1 MSMLSQAFGADPI
14 NKDWNLEST
23 GFASDMASKMWD
35 VGDVHGQQLIRQN
48 FQDATPSLDSML
60 GVQSATGG
68 SGAIGRQ
75 LNQQQMAMSGNQ
87 ASDAILKSRSMDA
100 QRALAFNRQAMQGEQ
115 YTASNEY
122 QQGIDNRMR
131 KADFTNQLGGF
142 AMGGGMGKVGGML
155 KQAGSSLFGANRMNA
170 LQGGLHNMAMQG
182 GLLDFANQGLGNMAG
197 GISQGFNQG
206 MSGIGN
212 AFNQGKLNVGNA
224 FRRAAGVNSQYQGN
238 AGDYLSRI
246 WNQNLGHIGG
256 GGRGQFDYSTLG
268 DNEIIEESVAGNQP
282 LGMGGGL

>member
-1 MSMLSQAFGADPI
+1 MSILSQAFGADPI

-48 FQDATPSLDSML
+48 FQDAAPSLDSML
-60 GVQSATGG
+60 GVQAATGG

-75 LNQQQMAMSGNQ
+75 LNQQQLAMSGNQ

-131 KADFTNQLGGF
+131 KADFTNQLAGF
-142 AMGGGMGKVGGML
+142 AMGGGIGKIGGAL

-182 GLLDFANQGLGNMAG
+182 GLLDFAKQGIGNMAG
-197 GISQGFNQG
+197 GASQGFVEG
-206 MSGIGN
+206 MTGIGN
-212 AFNQGKLNVGNA
+212 VFNQGRQNVGNA

-246 WNQNLGHIGG
+246 WNRNLGHIGG

-268 DNEIIEESVAGNQP
+268 DNEIYEEAFTGNQP
-282 LGMGGGL
+282 LGFGGQ

>member
-23 GFASDMASKMWD
+23 GFAQNMASKMWD

-48 FQDATPSLDSML
+48 FQDATPSLDSMP

-100 QRALAFNRQAMQGEQ
+100 QKALAFNQQAQQGQQ

-122 QQGIDNRMR
+122 QQSTDNRMR
-131 KADFTNQLGGF
+131 RADFANQIGGF
-142 AMGGGMGKVGGML
+142 AMSGGMGGLLG
-155 KQAGSSLFGANRMNA
+155 QAGSTLFGGQAMNK
-170 LQGGLHNMAMQG
+170 LQGGLNQMASG
-182 GLLDFANQGLGNMAG
+182 SGLLGLMKG
-197 GISQGFNQG
+197 GASNLMG
-206 MSGIGN
+206 GIGN
-212 AFNQGKLNVGNA
+212 TLQQGYGYGQNQGWWGQQPQQVNYSLNPQTYGDPYAQPQTNQA
-224 FRRAAGVNSQYQGN
+224 NPMNQYEALDQPV
-238 AGDYLSRI
+238 
-246 WNQNLGHIGG
+246 GG
-256 GGRGQFDYSTLG
+256 G
-268 DNEIIEESVAGNQP
+268 
-282 LGMGGGL
+282 

>member
-23 GFASDMASKMWD
+23 GFAQNMASKMWD

-100 QRALAFNRQAMQGEQ
+100 QRALAVL
-115 YTASNEY
+115 
-122 QQGIDNRMR
+122 D
-131 KADFTNQLGGF
+131 
-142 AMGGGMGKVGGML
+142 ML
-155 KQAGSSLFGANRMNA
+155 E
-170 LQGGLHNMAMQG
+170 
-182 GLLDFANQGLGNMAG
+182 
-197 GISQGFNQG
+197 
-206 MSGIGN
+206 
-212 AFNQGKLNVGNA
+212 
-224 FRRAAGVNSQYQGN
+224 
-238 AGDYLSRI
+238 
-246 WNQNLGHIGG
+246 
-256 GGRGQFDYSTLG
+256 GR
-268 DNEIIEESVAGNQP
+268 
-282 LGMGGGL
+282 